1 MFSCGLQCM
10 GMFPSFER
18 MRKFESF
25 IAEKPI
31 SLGVAVSGNDA
42 IPLLLHGSD
51 TNLKREL
58 VAGDLPIVSK

>member
-1 MFSCGLQCM
+1 
-10 GMFPSFER
+10 
-18 MRKFESF
+18 MREFESF

-31 SLGVAVSGNDA
+31 SLGVAVSSNDA

-51 TNLKREL
+51 TNLEREL

>member
-1 MFSCGLQCM
+1 
-10 GMFPSFER
+10 

-31 SLGVAVSGNDA
+31 FLRVAVSCNDA
-42 IPLLLHGSD
+42 IPLLLQGSD
-51 TNLKREL
+51 SNLEGKL

>member
-10 GMFPSFER
+10 GMFPGFER

-42 IPLLLHGSD
+42 IPLLLHGAD
-51 TNLKREL
+51 ANLEGEL
-58 VAGDLPIVSK
+58 VAGVLAIVSQ

>member
-1 MFSCGLQCM
+1 MFSYGLQRM

-31 SLGVAVSGNDA
+31 FMSVAVSGNDS

-51 TNLKREL
+51 TNLEREL

>member
-1 MFSCGLQCM
+1 
-10 GMFPSFER
+10 MFPSFER

-42 IPLLLHGSD
+42 IPLLLHGAD
-51 TNLKREL
+51 ANLEGEL
-58 VAGDLPIVSK
+58 VAGVLAIVSQ